1 MFFIFLRFCFSSD
14 HGGHDFGHGEAIDDD
29 MLIPMILKGPGIK
42 RNYTFNYEVGNQDIV
57 PTTMW
62 ALGLKPSKWWTGK
75 VMWEAFEDLN
85 P

>member
-1 MFFIFLRFCFSSD
+1 
-14 HGGHDFGHGEAIDDD
+14 
-29 MLIPMILKGPGIK
+29 MLIPMILRGPGIK

-57 PTTMW
+57 PTAMW